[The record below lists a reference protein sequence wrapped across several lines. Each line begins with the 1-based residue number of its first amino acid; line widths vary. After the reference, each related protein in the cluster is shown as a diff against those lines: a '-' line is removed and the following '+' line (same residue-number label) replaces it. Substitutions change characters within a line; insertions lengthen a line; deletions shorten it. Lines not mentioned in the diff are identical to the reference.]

1 MVFQI
6 KEELRVL
13 MGENIKACWTLC
25 SASKGHPIPN
35 FSEMSSGPARILL
48 NADPPGPPTLALKTK
63 EAALLRR
70 YGQVLWVCSGQV

>member
-6 KEELRVL
+6 KEELESSW
-13 MGENIKACWTLC
+13 GKIIKACWTFC
-25 SASKGHPIPN
+25 SASKSHSISN
-35 FSEMSSGPARILL
+35 FSEMSSGPPRILL

-70 YGQVLWVCSGQV
+70 